1 MTKALTKDEK
11 AAKRRPGKF
20 LVRAGSSDATKVDEV
35 PPLGLKRI
43 EDKLANG
50 HDHRD
55 VARCLGTSRKALRRL
70 REDIPEV
77 EEAHD
82 RGLGRLATEV
92 AGLLLKHARE
102 GNVTAAIFLAKA
114 KLGWRDHGL
123 EPGGDDQ
130 PAVQVNIT
138 IPPAMS
144 RDEFQKIIEHQ
155 EPAKQ

>member
-1 MTKALTKDEK
+1 MTKRLTKEEK
-11 AAKRRPGKF
+11 ACRQTPGKF
-20 LVRAGSSDATKVDEV
+20 LVRSGSTDATKIVAAT
-35 PPLGLKRI
+35 PLGLKRI
-43 EDKLANG
+43 EDMLANG

-77 EEAHD
+77 EEAFD

-114 KLGWRDHGL
+114 KLGWRDHGP